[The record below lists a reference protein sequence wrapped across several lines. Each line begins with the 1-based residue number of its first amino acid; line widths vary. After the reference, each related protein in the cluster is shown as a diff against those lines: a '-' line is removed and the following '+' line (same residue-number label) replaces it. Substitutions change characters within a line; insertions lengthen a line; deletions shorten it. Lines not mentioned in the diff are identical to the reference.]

1 MNKFFL
7 KDLDNSGI
15 KFTMYQ
21 GWDGDVS
28 LTMMDEKGRTY
39 NVRVPMGPN
48 AGDPNENVE
57 DIRYIKGA
65 LRDLMMEFKYQSGEI
80 SKEEIL
86 KYRNLPKVR
95 PFEEKWYV
103 D

>member
-1 MNKFFL
+1 MNQFFL

-28 LTMMDEKGRTY
+28 LTMMDEKGKTY

-48 AGDPNENVE
+48 AGDPNENVK

-65 LRDLMMEFKYQSGEI
+65 LRNLMMEFKYQSGEI
-80 SKEEIL
+80 DKKEIE
-86 KYRNLPKVR
+86 KWRNTPKVL
-95 PFEEKWYV
+95 PILEAWYE
-103 D
+103 

>member
-1 MNKFFL
+1 MNKFFI

-28 LTMMDEKGRTY
+28 LTMMDKSGRTY
-39 NVRVPMGPN
+39 NVRVPMGLN
-48 AGDPNENVE
+48 AGDPNENME
-57 DIRYIKGA
+57 DIKYLKSA

-80 SKEEIL
+80 SKKEIL
-86 KYRNLPKVR
+86 AWRNSYKVR
-95 PFEEKWYV
+95 PFEEKWYE
-103 D
+103 

>member
-28 LTMMDEKGRTY
+28 LTMMDEVGKTY

-48 AGDPNENVE
+48 SGDPNENVE
-57 DIRYIKGA
+57 DIKYLKSA
-65 LRDLMMEFKYQSGEI
+65 LRNLMMEFKYQSEEI
-80 SKEEIL
+80 SKEEIM
-86 KYRNLPKVR
+86 KWRNAPKVR
-95 PFEEKWYV
+95 PFEEKYFK
-103 D
+103 